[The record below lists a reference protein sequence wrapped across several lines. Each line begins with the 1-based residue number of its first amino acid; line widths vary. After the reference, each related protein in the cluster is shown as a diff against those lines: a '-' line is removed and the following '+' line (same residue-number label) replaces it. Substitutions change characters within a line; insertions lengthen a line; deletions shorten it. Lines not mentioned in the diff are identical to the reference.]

1 MRFHSILF
9 ASPDLSTQP
18 QSRNAPEFFHDLN
31 LDRVVEAIG
40 ADWQDSDLAPWFY
53 TPLSDLDAIAYRQEV
68 MQDIEDEAVMRV
80 VRSFLERMRAA
91 HRNLDL
97 VGELYNTR
105 HKQGWLLAAVRLY
118 CDAVEHLSRDLC
130 PVHLASRG
138 MCAFR
143 DFITEYVAS
152 DDFSKLVADTDR
164 VDRGLS
170 AISYC
175 LLIKDS
181 SITVCRYHNQIDYS
195 TAVEMTFEKFRA
207 GAAKDYR
214 VKFPNRTGM
223 NHVEAQILDR
233 VALLHPEPFRVLD
246 EFCAEHTDHLDHR
259 ITAFDREIRFYIAY
273 LEYAGKLRR
282 SGLTF
287 CYPQISDKSKEVSG
301 HDTFDLALAARLTE
315 EGAIVVCND
324 FYLCEPERILVVS
337 GPNQGGKTTFA
348 RMFGQLHF
356 LARLGCP
363 VPGTRARLLL
373 FDHLFSHF
381 EREEDITT
389 LRSKLEDDL
398 VRIRRILDQASP
410 NSIVIINEIF
420 SSTTLNDALSLSRK
434 VLTQIAGLDLLCV
447 CVTFLDEL
455 SSLNDKTVSMVST
468 VKPDNPAV
476 RTFKVE
482 RQPADGLAYALAIAE
497 KHHVTYDWLKKRI
510 KG

>member
-31 LDRVVEAIG
+31 LDRVVDAIG

-68 MQDIEDEAVMRV
+68 MQDVEDEAVMRV
-80 VRSFLERMRAA
+80 VRSFLEHMRAA

-105 HKQGWLLAAVRLY
+105 HKQGWLLAAIRLY
-118 CDAVEHLSRDLC
+118 CDAVEHLSRDLR
-130 PVHLASRG
+130 PIHLASRG

-195 TAVEMTFEKFRA
+195 AAVEMTFEKFRS
-207 GAAKDYR
+207 GATKDYR

-233 VALLHPEPFRVLD
+233 VALLYPEPFRTLD

-273 LEYAGKLRR
+273 LEYVGKLRR
-282 SGLTF
+282 SGLVF
-287 CYPQISDKSKEVSG
+287 CYPQISDKSKEVGG
-301 HDTFDLALAARLTE
+301 HGTFDLALAARLTE
-315 EGAIVVCND
+315 EGAIVVRND

-363 VPGTRARLLL
+363 VPGSRARLFL

-434 VLTQIAGLDLLCV
+434 VLTQIAGRDLLCV

-455 SSLNDKTVSMVST
+455 ASLNDKTVSMVST
-468 VKPDNPAV
+468 VKPDDPAV

-482 RQPADGLAYALAIAE
+482 RHPADGLAYALAIAE